1 MFRVNPRNLA
11 NLFFSGKFKENLENV
26 NIKKKSR
33 KTSVAHD
40 VKKMKN
46 QEKVIHIEK
55 S

>member
-40 VKKMKN
+40 VKKN
-46 QEKVIHIEK
+46 EK
-55 S
+55 SGKSNTY